1 MFHFENNYAF
11 FALIF
16 VFALFAMYL
25 ASQKTLD
32 FYRQQLAKYKQF
44 LKLTPAYSPKRSHI
58 KFGLFALACIFLII
72 GVANPR
78 MGWKNQK
85 MTRQSIDVYLALDVS
100 RSMWAQDITPNR
112 MERARQAALS
122 ILNDLKGERIGII
135 TFAGEAYIQIP
146 LTTDYAAS
154 EIQIRNASPA
164 MEAMQG
170 TAIEEA
176 IALVERSQSHEK
188 KLQPKALVILTDGE
202 NHEENAITQAK
213 AAAATGI
220 STVIVSFGTEAG
232 AAIPLVSDAGNGY
245 VTDKNNQVVQSKMN
259 VQQMKDIAEAGN
271 GVWLDF
277 NEIGIQGV
285 LNGLHKHFSTME
297 KAEYEQ
303 QAFDDA
309 ETYYYIAALI
319 ALLLL
324 LIEWCLP
331 YSKRLADANINLNK

>member
-16 VFALFAMYL
+16 VLALVAMYI
-25 ASQKTLD
+25 ASQKTLAH
-32 FYRQQLAKYKQF
+32 YRAQLAKYKQF
-44 LKLTPAYSPKRSHI
+44 LKLTPAYAPKRSHI
-58 KFGLFALACIFLII
+58 KFALFAAACIFLVI
-72 GVANPR
+72 GIANPR

-122 ILNDLKGERIGII
+122 ILNDLRGERVGII

-164 MEAMQG
+164 MEATQG

-176 IALVERSQSHEK
+176 IALVDRSQGHEQ

-202 NHEENAITQAK
+202 NHEENAIAQAK
-213 AAAATGI
+213 AAAAKGI
-220 STVIVSFGTEAG
+220 STTLVTFGTTAG

-259 VQQMKDIAEAGN
+259 AQQMKEIAEAGN

-277 NEIGIQGV
+277 NELGVQGV
-285 LNGLHKHFSTME
+285 LDGLHKQFSKMD
-297 KAEYEQ
+297 KAEFEQ

-309 ETYYYIAALI
+309 ETYYYIAALL
-319 ALLLL
+319 ALLLFL
-324 LIEWCLP
+324 LEWCLP
-331 YSKRLADANINLNK
+331 YARSVADTNLKSNK